1 MADFYRVNGNAG
13 VVGVAQSFVGKAP
26 KFFGLYICNNGGSAQ
41 DISAEMGVK
50 GAVKDIL
57 NNIESNA
64 SVLVY
69 QVENASSGNISLMLE
84 GVAGATTA
92 TTLQAQIR
100 GGGNGSGWYGNTNNI
115 DARGTLVFDAG
126 FKLALS

>member
-13 VVGVAQSFVGKAP
+13 TVGAAQSFVGKAP
-26 KFFGLYICNNGGSAQ
+26 KFFGLYICASGGAAV
-41 DISAEMGVK
+41 DISAEMGVN

-69 QVENASSGNISLMLE
+69 QVESGTGGNISLMLE
-84 GVAGATTA
+84 GVSGATTA
-92 TTLQAQIR
+92 ATLQSQIR